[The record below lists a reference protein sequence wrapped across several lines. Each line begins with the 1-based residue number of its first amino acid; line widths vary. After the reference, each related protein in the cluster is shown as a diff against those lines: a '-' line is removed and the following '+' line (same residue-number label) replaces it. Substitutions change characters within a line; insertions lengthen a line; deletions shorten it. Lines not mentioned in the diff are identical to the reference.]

1 MKMRLAEQHV
11 AVVLSQEGQ
20 AALQLAGAEVTEIP
34 LADFFVQETDDMGMW
49 VRVNRN
55 DGEHSLLVRWEFVLA
70 LDLRPDDARRIGLR
84 S

>member
-1 MKMRLAEQHV
+1 MKLAEKHV
-11 AVVLSQEGQ
+11 AVILSQEGQ

-34 LADFFVQETDDMGMW
+34 LADFFVQETDDLGMW
-49 VRVNRN
+49 VRVNRD

-70 LDLRPDDARRIGLR
+70 LDLRPEDARRIGLR

>member
-1 MKMRLAEQHV
+1 MRLAEQHV

>member
-1 MKMRLAEQHV
+1 MRLAEQHV

-34 LADFFVQETDDMGMW
+34 LADFFVQETNDMGMW